1 MVKVSEKKMGV
12 LISYFNLF
20 ISMIIPLFYTPI
32 MLDLLGKSEYGLL
45 SVAQSVIAYL
55 SLMNFGM
62 STTVIRYLNKYRG
75 ENNKDG
81 IKRIIALFIVIY
93 LFLAMLIC
101 IVGFSIPK
109 FSGVVFQKGLTSSEI
124 SKLNIL
130 IILLTINV
138 PIGFLTNVFGAVIFS
153 YEKFIFK
160 YFIDTIGTIMAP
172 ILNLIALINGFA
184 SVGIVLVSL
193 IWQIFL
199 LVLFIC
205 YCKVKFNIYP
215 DFKHIP
221 FHMTK
226 ELFSFSGIIFLSAIA
241 DLLFWSTD
249 KVLIGATIGTTS
261 VAIYNIGNT
270 FTTMFQNM
278 SSVVSTVFSIEANK
292 IVFTNQSIDESS
304 KLLIKVGR
312 IQYLIV
318 SLILSGFIV
327 FGKSFVMFWAGK
339 GYELS
344 YYIALITMI
353 PLTIPMIQT
362 IAFNTIVA
370 LGKHL
375 FRSKIYICIAIIN
388 VISTYLILPYC
399 GIVGAALCTG
409 LAFIIGQGIILNYYY
424 YKEIKLDIVGFW
436 KNIFYMTRIPAF
448 MAILTSIIIK
458 SISFNGL
465 LELLIGILLYTFI
478 FIVLTW
484 KYTMNEYEKS
494 IFLGMI
500 KRIKKQY

>member
-199 LVLFIC
+199 LVLFILIL
-205 YCKVKFNIYP
+205 NIY
-215 DFKHIP
+215 
-221 FHMTK
+221 
-226 ELFSFSGIIFLSAIA
+226 LFI
-241 DLLFWSTD
+241 
-249 KVLIGATIGTTS
+249 
-261 VAIYNIGNT
+261 
-270 FTTMFQNM
+270 
-278 SSVVSTVFSIEANK
+278 
-292 IVFTNQSIDESS
+292 
-304 KLLIKVGR
+304 
-312 IQYLIV
+312 
-318 SLILSGFIV
+318 
-327 FGKSFVMFWAGK
+327 
-339 GYELS
+339 
-344 YYIALITMI
+344 
-353 PLTIPMIQT
+353 
-362 IAFNTIVA
+362 
-370 LGKHL
+370 
-375 FRSKIYICIAIIN
+375 
-388 VISTYLILPYC
+388 
-399 GIVGAALCTG
+399 
-409 LAFIIGQGIILNYYY
+409 
-424 YKEIKLDIVGFW
+424 
-436 KNIFYMTRIPAF
+436 
-448 MAILTSIIIK
+448 
-458 SISFNGL
+458 
-465 LELLIGILLYTFI
+465 
-478 FIVLTW
+478 
-484 KYTMNEYEKS
+484 
-494 IFLGMI
+494 
-500 KRIKKQY
+500 

>member
-318 SLILSGFIV
+318 SLILSGF
-327 FGKSFVMFWAGK
+327 KTDPTNNPPETLYTK
-339 GYELS
+339 L
-344 YYIALITMI
+344 L
-353 PLTIPMIQT
+353 PLD
-362 IAFNTIVA
+362 IAFV
-370 LGKHL
+370 
-375 FRSKIYICIAIIN
+375 
-388 VISTYLILPYC
+388 
-399 GIVGAALCTG
+399 
-409 LAFIIGQGIILNYYY
+409 
-424 YKEIKLDIVGFW
+424 E
-436 KNIFYMTRIPAF
+436 
-448 MAILTSIIIK
+448 
-458 SISFNGL
+458 
-465 LELLIGILLYTFI
+465 
-478 FIVLTW
+478 
-484 KYTMNEYEKS
+484 
-494 IFLGMI
+494 
-500 KRIKKQY
+500 

>member
-1 MVKVSEKKMGV
+1 MIKVSEKKMGV

-32 MLDLLGKSEYGLL
+32 MLNLLGKSEYGLL

-55 SLMNFGM
+55 GLMNFGM

-75 ENNKDG
+75 ENDKNG
-81 IKRIIALFIVIY
+81 TKRIVALFIIIY

-109 FSGVVFQKGLTSSEI
+109 FSGVIFQKGLTSSEI
-124 SKLNIL
+124 SKLNVL
-130 IILLTINV
+130 IILLTITV
-138 PIGFLTNVFGAVIFS
+138 PIGFLTNVFASVILS
-153 YEKFIFK
+153 YEKFTFK
-160 YFIDTIGTIMAP
+160 YFIDTIGTILAP
-172 ILNLIALINGFA
+172 ILNLIALANGFA
-184 SVGIVLVSL
+184 SIGIVLVSL
-193 IWQIFL
+193 MWQIFL
-199 LVLFIC
+199 LVLFIF
-205 YCKVKFNIYP
+205 YCKIKFNIYP

-226 ELFSFSGIIFLSAIA
+226 EVFSFSGIIFLSAIA

-249 KVLIGATIGTTS
+249 KVLIGAVLGTTS

-270 FTTMFQNM
+270 FTSMFQNM
-278 SSVVSTVFSIEANK
+278 SGVVSTVFSIEANK

-312 IQYLIV
+312 IQYLII

-327 FGKSFVMFWAGK
+327 FGKSFIIFWAGK
-339 GYELS
+339 DYELA
-344 YYIALITMI
+344 YYIALITMF
-353 PLTIPMIQT
+353 PLAIPMIQT

-375 FRSKIYICIAIIN
+375 FRSKIYIFIAIIN
-388 VISTYLILPYC
+388 AISTYLILPYC

-409 LAFIIGQGIILNYYY
+409 IAFIIGQGIILNYYY

-436 KNIFYMTRIPAF
+436 KNIFYMSKIPIV
-448 MAILTSIIIK
+448 MIVLSSVVVKI
-458 SISFNGL
+458 ISFNGL
-465 LELLIGILLYTFI
+465 SGLFIEILLYTSI
-478 FIVLTW
+478 FVILTW

-500 KRIKKQY
+500 KRFIK